1 MSTAPLRHAI
11 VHSPLLFLDDC
22 GALPRS
28 VAVVQHTA
36 PRPGPAGWAQRGG
49 RRARRGSGA
58 SERVVGKISVGR
70 GAKGSEG
77 STLVHPR
84 HQNTNRGPHYRE
96 APQPAPPLD
105 PTPALPSSRPPT
117 LPTLPLRRYIYFIVS
132 CPASKHINISN
143 SFPRRRGFIWFGHR
157 TCPPT
162 PTVESRVGKGR
173 DGQCLLS
180 TSKRSRRIFVA
191 RNLI

>member
-1 MSTAPLRHAI
+1 MLPHHCAT
-11 VHSPLLFLDDC
+11 PLLFLDDC

-49 RRARRGSGA
+49 RRARRGS
-58 SERVVGKISVGR
+58 ERAGR
-70 GAKGSEG
+70 GQNKRWTGRERQRRPTYLCS
-77 STLVHPR
+77 LHPR